1 MGQSSKNHT
10 MNRELIIGILLV
22 AGTCIGGGMLAL
34 PVLTSLGGFLPSMAI
49 FLLCWLFM
57 AGTGLLFLEVCHWM
71 EGDTN
76 IISMAGKTLG
86 KKGKAF
92 AWLLYLFMFYCLT
105 LAYIVGCGNLVTQ
118 VFPIPAW
125 AGSLVFVSVFAPV
138 VFFGARIV
146 GRVNGLLMAGLLV
159 SYLVFVV
166 IGLPYV
172 DTDNLKHIDWPA
184 SLLALPV
191 AFTSFGYQGII
202 PTLSRYLD
210 FNIKKTRIAILV
222 GSFLPFLAYIIWQW
236 LILGIVP
243 TFLENG
249 LAHTLAA
256 GQNAVYPLKYFLNH
270 SYVYIVGQF
279 FAFFA
284 LTTSFFGVTLGLL
297 DFLADGLQVRKDQKG
312 KLILSL
318 LVFVPPLILAVSYP
332 HVFLVAL
339 EYAGGYGSALLLGLL
354 PILMVWSGRYF
365 KKFPS
370 EYSLI
375 GGRLTLVLMLIF
387 VIFEVV
393 FETVHLFE

>member
-1 MGQSSKNHT
+1 M
-10 MNRELIIGILLV
+10 
-22 AGTCIGGGMLAL
+22 
-34 PVLTSLGGFLPSMAI
+34 PVLTSLGGFVPSMAM

-57 AGTGLLFLEVCHWM
+57 AGTGLLYLEVCHWM

-86 KKGKAF
+86 TKGKAF

-118 VFPIPAW
+118 ILPIPDW
-125 AGSLVFVSVFAPV
+125 AGSLVFVGVFAPV
-138 VFFGARIV
+138 VFLGARIV
-146 GRVNGLLMAGLLV
+146 GRVNGLLMVGLLV
-159 SYLVFVV
+159 SYLAFVV

-172 DTDNLKHIDWPA
+172 NTENLKHIDWSA

-202 PTLSRYLD
+202 PTLSRYMD
-210 FNIKKTRIAILV
+210 FDIKRTRTAILL
-222 GSFLPFLAYIIWQW
+222 GSFLPLVAYIIWQW

-243 TFLENG
+243 TFAENG
-249 LAHTLAA
+249 LADTLAE

-297 DFLADGLQVRKDQKG
+297 DFLADGLQVRKDYKG
-312 KLILSL
+312 KLILSI
-318 LVFVPPLILAVSYP
+318 LVFIPPLILAIFYP
-332 HVFLVAL
+332 HVFLIAL

-365 KKFPS
+365 KKLPS
-370 EYSLI
+370 EYSLF
-375 GGRLTLVLMLIF
+375 GGRVTLVLMLLF
-387 VIFEVV
+387 VIFEVL
-393 FETVHLFE
+393 FETVHLF

>member
-1 MGQSSKNHT
+1 MKKD
-10 MNRELIIGILLV
+10 LIIGTLLV

-34 PVLTSLGGFLPSMAI
+34 PVLTSLGGFIPSMAM
-49 FLLCWLFM
+49 FLICWLFM

-118 VFPIPAW
+118 IFSIPDW
-125 AGSLVFVSVFAPV
+125 AGSLVFVAVFSPV
-138 VFFGARIV
+138 VFLGARIV
-146 GRVNGLLMAGLLV
+146 GRVNSLLMVGLLV
-159 SYLVFVV
+159 SYLAFVV

-172 DTDNLKHIDWPA
+172 NTENLKQIDWSA

-202 PTLSRYLD
+202 PTLSRYMD
-210 FNIKKTRIAILV
+210 FDIKRTRTAILL
-222 GSFLPFLAYIIWQW
+222 GSFIPLVAYIIWQW

-243 TFLENG
+243 TFADNG
-249 LAHTLAA
+249 LADTLAD

-270 SYVYIVGQF
+270 SYVYVVGQF

-297 DFLADGLQVRKDQKG
+297 DFLADGLQVRKDYKG
-312 KLILSL
+312 KLILSI
-318 LVFVPPLILAVSYP
+318 LVFIPPLLLAIFYP
-332 HVFLVAL
+332 HVFLIAL

-354 PILMVWSGRYF
+354 PILMVWSGRYV
-365 KKFPS
+365 KKLPS
-370 EYSLI
+370 EYSLF
-375 GGRLTLVLMLIF
+375 GGRVTLVLMLLF
-387 VIFEVV
+387 VIFEVI
-393 FETVHLFE
+393 FETVHLF